1 MSLAAVAIALCW
13 GGLGGYLALRTLDS
27 LLGIGFCLHA
37 LLRWRWKRL
46 AGKVVTGVKPESN
59 VDLLVKLSLCALLF
73 ATLIHLGDGFVR
85 SNLRFDLSESG
96 GMLFVGAV
104 ATLIL
109 GWLPATRR
117 RLVHYWRMSHQFDY
131 AERRRRTQL
140 LR

>member
-1 MSLAAVAIALCW
+1 MSPALVIIALGW
-13 GGLGGYLALRTLDS
+13 GVLWGYLALRTFDS
-27 LLGIGFCLHA
+27 LLGICFCLHA

-59 VDLLVKLSLCALLF
+59 LDLLVKLSLCALLF
-73 ATLIHLGDGFVR
+73 AGLIHLGDGFVR
-85 SNLRFDLSESG
+85 SSLRFDSSGSG
-96 GMLFVGAV
+96 GMLFWGA
-104 ATLIL
+104 AAALIL